1 MLIKAQAY
9 RFMTDIK
16 IEMLLT
22 VHSNAS
28 EQAVL

>member
-9 RFMTDIK
+9 CFMTVTK

-22 VHSNAS
+22 VHNNAPD
-28 EQAVL
+28 QAVL